1 MTKKLFTWCVLI
13 IASISGA
20 ASVFACSCMNP
31 GPPCEATSKS
41 AAVFVGTVVASKNA
55 KTTGQYDF
63 NSREVKFSV
72 EESFKGLGSTEALVF
87 TGWGGG
93 DCGYPFRTGQQYLVY
108 AYKDEKD
115 GRLGTSICSRT
126 RQLSEAKEDL
136 AYLRG
141 LSQASSGSMI
151 LGDVMRFKRDEDGNG
166 SSEPMPNIKIIVTGD
181 DKKLEVESD
190 AKGHF
195 SISGL
200 KPGAY
205 NVSIDLPPGMTAS
218 KNDHSVTLEDK
229 ACEFLYFGVES
240 NGRLTGQVKNML
252 GVPIEKAEI
261 FIIPANKPRYR
272 GWWDSAYTEKDGIY
286 SFKRIPPGKYK
297 LQIRF
302 DGLTSQTRP
311 FPNMYHPGVLD
322 ATQATVI
329 EIGDGQEI
337 KDYNVIVPELP
348 RDRTIE
354 GTVVTSDGTL
364 ITDAKVSYFVEPVVY
379 AATMDSP
386 GHFKLNVYEGVS
398 TAVQAHVERNG
409 KQVQSGS
416 VTIPATGD
424 VEKIKL
430 VIPVQ

>member
-1 MTKKLFTWCVLI
+1 
-13 IASISGA
+13 
-20 ASVFACSCMNP
+20 
-31 GPPCEATSKS
+31 
-41 AAVFVGTVVASKNA
+41 VGTVVSSKNA

-205 NVSIDLPPGMTAS
+205 DVSIDLPPGMTAS
-218 KNDHSVTLEDK
+218 KNDYSVNLEDK
-229 ACEFLYFGVES
+229 AV
-240 NGRLTGQVKNML
+240 
-252 GVPIEKAEI
+252 
-261 FIIPANKPRYR
+261 
-272 GWWDSAYTEKDGIY
+272 
-286 SFKRIPPGKYK
+286 SFST
-297 LQIRF
+297 L
-302 DGLTSQTRP
+302 
-311 FPNMYHPGVLD
+311 
-322 ATQATVI
+322 
-329 EIGDGQEI
+329 
-337 KDYNVIVPELP
+337 ELS
-348 RDRTIE
+348 RT
-354 GTVVTSDGTL
+354 
-364 ITDAKVSYFVEPVVY
+364 
-379 AATMDSP
+379 
-386 GHFKLNVYEGVS
+386 
-398 TAVQAHVERNG
+398 
-409 KQVQSGS
+409 
-416 VTIPATGD
+416 D
-424 VEKIKL
+424 V
-430 VIPVQ
+430 